1 MDFKKLAKII
11 IALGTLIVLYSG
23 IQLLSN
29 QPKQFNSA
37 ESNQT
42 FLGRDDLG
50 NMLSVNMENSA
61 RSANRDEATTIMIVG
76 SIVCFIGFGIS
87 YSSKTGT
94 INYANK
100 ISGKSNSDL
109 LFCPNCG
116 KQYIPQTTGEYCD
129 ACGNKL

>member
-1 MDFKKLAKII
+1 MDFKKF
-11 IALGTLIVLYSG
+11 GRIVLIIGVLIFLYGG
-23 IQLLSN
+23 IQWLTN

-37 ESNQT
+37 ESRQT
-42 FLGRDDLG
+42 ILGRDDLG

-76 SIVCFIGFGIS
+76 GIVCFIGFGIS
-87 YSSKTGT
+87 YSTKTGT

-100 ISGKSNSDL
+100 MSDNSNSSI

-116 KQYIPQTTGEYCD
+116 KKYTPGTTGEFCD